1 MNTWSFGTK
10 ITSNMANNTSET
22 IGRNNL
28 ISSGTNIK
36 GDIEAAGDI
45 RVDGAITG
53 TLKSSGKVVIGLQGC
68 VDGVVICKNA
78 DISGKVKGSIMV
90 EELTSLK
97 STSQLEADLC
107 TRQLFI
113 EVGAIFTG
121 KCIMGQKPDKI
132 QEEQS

>member
-10 ITSNMANNTSET
+10 ITNNMANNTSET

-28 ISSGTNIK
+28 INNGTNIK
-36 GDIEAAGDI
+36 GDVEAVGDI
-45 RVDGAITG
+45 RVDGEITG
-53 TLKSSGKVVIGLQGC
+53 TLKSGGKVVIGQQGC

-78 DISGKVKGSIMV
+78 DIFGKVKGIIRV

-107 TRQLFI
+107 TKQLFI
-113 EVGAIFTG
+113 EVGAVFTG
-121 KCIMGQKPDKI
+121 KCSMSQKLDEI
-132 QEEQS
+132 QEERS